1 MFMHVSVT
9 LALEQRKSQ
18 PGQLN
23 GESADLSELDVRA
36 TLHCTSCSVNV
47 TDGRALLFPAR
58 AGESAFEG
66 LGMLLHDQL
75 DDVQHSNG

>member
-1 MFMHVSVT
+1 MHVSVT

-47 TDGRALLFPAR
+47 TAGALLFPAC

-66 LGMLLHDQL
+66 LGKLLLLYHEPL
-75 DDVQHSNG
+75 